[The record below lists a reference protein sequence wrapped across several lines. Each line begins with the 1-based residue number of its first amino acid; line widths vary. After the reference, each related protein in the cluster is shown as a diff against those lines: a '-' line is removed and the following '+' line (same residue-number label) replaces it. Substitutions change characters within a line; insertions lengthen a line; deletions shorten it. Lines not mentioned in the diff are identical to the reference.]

1 MPDHEK
7 IAGNELRSA
16 VRHLNEALV
25 RLAHA
30 LGNYTFVPDVDASD
44 ILEVKEALE
53 GELIPRCA
61 RFLEGEAT
69 DESPN

>member
-1 MPDHEK
+1 
-7 IAGNELRSA
+7 
-16 VRHLNEALV
+16 V

-30 LGNYTFVPDVDASD
+30 LGNYTYVPDVDASG

-53 GELIPRCA
+53 GELIPKCA
-61 RFLEGEAT
+61 RFLEGKAT